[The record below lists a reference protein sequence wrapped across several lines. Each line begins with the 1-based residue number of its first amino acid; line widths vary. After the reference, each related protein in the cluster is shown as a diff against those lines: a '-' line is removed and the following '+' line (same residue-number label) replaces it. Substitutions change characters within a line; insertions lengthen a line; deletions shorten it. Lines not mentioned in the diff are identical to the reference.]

1 MTAAPPRH
9 RLYRRGGKRLLDL
22 AASVTLLLALAPLLL
37 VLLAAVRVRLG
48 SPVLFRQPRPG
59 LGGRPFELL
68 KLRTMTD
75 ARDAAGALLPD
86 AARIT
91 RFGRFLRRTSLDE
104 LPELVNVLRGEM
116 SLVGPRPLLVQYLS
130 RYTPRQA
137 RRHEVR
143 PGITGLAQVGGR
155 NALSWEQKLAL
166 DVEYVERR
174 SLRLDLH
181 ILARTVDLVLRGVGV
196 SAHGHSTMPEFMGSR
211 AGDAPAGSPYD
222 GERDRDVGGGG

>member
-1 MTAAPPRH
+1 MR
-9 RLYRRGGKRLLDL
+9 RLVDVAVAGV
-22 AASVTLLLALAPLLL
+22 ATVVLAPVILL
-37 VLLAAVRVRLG
+37 VAVLIRLRLG

-86 AARIT
+86 AARLT

-116 SLVGPRPLLVQYLS
+116 SLVGPRPLLVQYLD
-130 RYTPRQA
+130 RYTPHQA

-166 DVEYVERR
+166 DVEYVERQ
-174 SLRLDLH
+174 SLRLDLR
-181 ILARTVDLVLRGVGV
+181 ILARTVGLVLRGVGV

-211 AGDAPAGSPYD
+211 TGDAPAEPPYD
-222 GERDRDVGGGG
+222 GEPDRDVGGEG